1 MKRITLL
8 LIAFISLPFFSYS
21 GGIVHNTNQSA
32 LWVGMPARD
41 ASLDIDA
48 VFYNPAGLTK
58 LGDGFFIS
66 LNNQYLTQ
74 KRFITSDYKYLYDAP
89 KTEFEGSVNAPLFP
103 GIYAAYNVGKFSLS
117 LGINPVGGG
126 GSASYESGLPSF
138 EMMLSDLV
146 PVLQGYMAQA
156 DQAVIDLGGA
166 DPGFRNITGYDADIL
181 FEGSSVFWGYQFN
194 AAYEIN
200 DMFSVALGAR
210 YISAKNTYT
219 GHLKDVAIDAPATY
233 GGTQAPGDYLRTV
246 ALTPGLDALTVA
258 TLNGTAA
265 ALDAQTGDFEVDVE
279 QTATAFT
286 PIISLNVTPSDKMNI
301 ALKYELPTKLEL
313 ENKTKVDGSG
323 LFPDKEKN
331 RMDLPGFLSAGL
343 NYKITD
349 KFLVSG
355 GFHYY
360 FDKGADYGHKDA
372 TGEAIKNE
380 DIFDSNF
387 MEFAIGLQYGITESI
402 DITAGYLRAQTGAN
416 EKYHSDLTHSLSS
429 NTFGIGSSY
438 AVSPMIDINLG
449 VAFTTYA
456 ETEKEFNVASM
467 TGENL
472 TVVETYDRSNF
483 FVGLGLDFKFGKN

>member
-117 LGINPVGGG
+117 LGVNPVGGG

-146 PVLQGYMAQA
+146 PVLQGQLSLVD
-156 DQAVIDLGGA
+156 DQVILATGN
-166 DPGFRNITGYDADIL
+166 DPGFRNVTGYDADIL

-233 GGTQAPGDYLRTV
+233 GGTQAPGDYLRVVQAATGNA
-246 ALTPGLDALTVA
+246 ALGAFASV
-258 TLNGTAA
+258 
-265 ALDAQTGDFEVDVE
+265 LDAQTGDFEVDVE

-313 ENKTKVDGSG
+313 ENNTKVDGSG
-323 LFPDKEKN
+323 LFPDKEKS

-372 TGEAIKNE
+372 AGEAIKNE

-387 MEFAIGLQYGITESI
+387 MEFAVGLQYGITENI

-429 NTFGIGSSY
+429 NTFGIGGSY
-438 AVSPMIDINLG
+438 AVSQMIDINLG

-456 ETEKEFNVASM
+456 ETEKEFNVPSM
-467 TGENL
+467 TTEIIP
-472 TVVETYDRSNF
+472 VVETYDRSNF
-483 FVGLGLDFKFGKN
+483 FVGLGLDFKFGKK